1 MKANNIYI
9 QSIPELKI
17 TECKIIK
24 KVNDHFTAEVNGYLL
39 VKSDAEIDGY
49 LQMERIDVIIIG
61 DDHETHSIF
70 KGFIIKMCISPND
83 KLYEISILAESYT
96 RLLDIESRT
105 RVFQDENWTYK
116 GIAKY
121 ILDCNDNAVSI
132 YNRSTD
138 VKTDGL
144 LVQYKETDWEFL
156 KRIASKLNT
165 VLVTDCKVEK
175 ASFYFGLP
183 QRTHMN
189 DFSYFSIKKNFIVIN
204 KRKILEFVLTSRDVL
219 NLLDKITMEGMEL
232 YVYTVN
238 IQLIKGE
245 IVSKYVIRQ
254 LKDFYSE
261 KYSNTDLTGIT
272 MAGRVTNVKGTQ
284 VQVDID
290 RDSVKDNH
298 RRWFDFATVY
308 SSHEGTGWY
317 CMPENED
324 KIGLY
329 FPNDNET
336 SAYVVSMVHSEET
349 DDLRTN
355 PDEKFIRTIHR
366 KEIRLTPKEIVLTNH
381 KGMEVTLDDDN
392 GIMIKSNKD
401 IVLKS
406 SDSINLES
414 GDRIEIEAQAG
425 ICLRQNRNVLLV
437 KDGIL
442 EQASNI
448 EHR

>member
-24 KVNDHFTAEVNGYLL
+24 KINAHFTAEVKGYLL
-39 VKSDAEIDGY
+39 VKSDTEIDEY
-49 LQMERIDVIIIG
+49 LQMERIDVIIIS
-61 DDHETHSIF
+61 DDNETHYIF
-70 KGFIIKMCISPND
+70 KGLIIKMCVSPND
-83 KLYEISILAESYT
+83 KLYEIFISAESYT
-96 RLLDIESRT
+96 RLLDIGSRT

-121 ILDCNDNAVSI
+121 ILNCNDNAISI

-138 VKTDGL
+138 VRTDGL

-165 VLVTDCKVEK
+165 VLVTDCKVDK

-183 QRTHMN
+183 QKTHMN
-189 DFSYFSIKKNFIVIN
+189 DFSYFSIKKNFILMN
-204 KRKILEFVLTSRDVL
+204 KRKILEFIITSRDIL
-219 NLLDKITMEGMEL
+219 NLLDKVTVEGMEL
-232 YVYTVN
+232 YVYAINV
-238 IQLIKGE
+238 QLVKGE
-245 IVSKYVIRQ
+245 ILTEYIIRQ

-261 KYSNTDLTGIT
+261 KYTNTDLTGIT
-272 MAGRVTNVKGTQ
+272 MAGCVASVKGTR

-290 RDSVKDNH
+290 RDSVRDKQ

-308 SSHEGTGWY
+308 SSHKGTGWY
-317 CMPENED
+317 CMPEDGDN
-324 KIGLY
+324 IGLY
-329 FPNDNET
+329 FPNENE
-336 SAYVVSMVHSEET
+336 ANAFVVSMVHSEET
-349 DDLRTN
+349 NDLRTD
-355 PDEKFIRTIHR
+355 PDDKFIRTIHR

-392 GIMIKSNKD
+392 GIMIKSKKD

-414 GDRIEIEAQAG
+414 GDRIEIEAQG
-425 ICLRQNRNVLLV
+425 GVCLRQNRNVLLV